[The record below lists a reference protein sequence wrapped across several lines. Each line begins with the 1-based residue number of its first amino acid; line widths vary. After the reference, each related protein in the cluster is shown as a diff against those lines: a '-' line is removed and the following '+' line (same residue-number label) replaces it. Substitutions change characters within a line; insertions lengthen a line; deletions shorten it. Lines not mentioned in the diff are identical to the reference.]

1 MGGPADWLD
10 VSVCPTPTGE
20 ATRDNAFTCPNQD
33 QMKQPFFELKCV
45 PIMHYIHYLQG
56 NFGLY
61 YDSSIPMSKAHLIQR
76 LPFLPQSE
84 NG

>member
-10 VSVCPTPTGE
+10 VSVCPTGE

-45 PIMHYIHYLQG
+45 PIMHYIH
-56 NFGLY
+56 
-61 YDSSIPMSKAHLIQR
+61 
-76 LPFLPQSE
+76 
-84 NG
+84 